1 MRLVLSLFALAL
13 VPAHAP
19 GGHPAAPHAAVRKAA
34 TQFIRIY
41 AAPRDL
47 SPGISVAVKAQ
58 ISNTSSFASWWWGAN
73 VWFTTSNANV
83 VSVSDADWGNTSS
96 GVVGTL
102 TAVAPGTATITVTDE
117 SGDQATDVITVSG
130 TSNSAPVASIRIQCA
145 NGAWCDQASGR
156 TVSVASA
163 AAQQLYVVALDAS
176 GSVLWM
182 APAK

>member
-1 MRLVLSLFALAL
+1 MRHTLSLFALAL

-19 GGHPAAPHAAVRKAA
+19 GGHPTAPHVMAAKAA
-34 TQFIRIY
+34 TTFIRIY

-47 SPGISVAVKAQ
+47 SPGVSVTVKAQ
-58 ISNTSSFASWWWGAN
+58 ISNTSAFASWWWGSE

-83 VSVSDADWGNTSS
+83 VSVSDADWGNTST

-117 SGDQATDVITVSG
+117 SGNTATDVITVSG
-130 TSNSAPVASIRIQCA
+130 TATAPVASIRIQCA

-163 AAQQLYVVALDAS
+163 ATQQMYVVALDAS
-176 GSVLWM
+176 GNVLWM